1 MVVGWWGISV
11 LSNRK
16 GVGAD
21 DAASTSPLPN
31 DFPFFSEA
39 EIVWS
44 HRKRR
49 NCVAKAWIPRSG
61 NTPLRVSIPATITSG
76 ERIFNGLLSLF
87 LSLTL
92 GWFSCTWGLSEALEH
107 ISSLFFLNP
116 NSSSMYP
123 SKRALNKQQILY
135 HSPSVNSDHL
145 LGRSCLKSNILSNL
159 PAFGIVPVTALRA
172 AFLTVSPVILTRLAW
187 WSGIGGSLRVSLML
201 KKGMA

>member
-31 DFPFFSEA
+31 DIPFFSEA
-39 EIVWS
+39 EIVWP

-76 ERIFNGLLSLF
+76 ERIFNGLRSLL

-92 GWFSCTWGLSEALEH
+92 RWFPYTWDPVRYQSTFLHFRFSTQMGPAYTLPSAPLTNNRPCT
-107 ISSLFFLNP
+107 
-116 NSSSMYP
+116 
-123 SKRALNKQQILY
+123 
-135 HSPSVNSDHL
+135 
-145 LGRSCLKSNILSNL
+145 
-159 PAFGIVPVTALRA
+159 TALVST
-172 AFLTVSPVILTRLAW
+172 LTTSL
-187 WSGIGGSLRVSLML
+187 GGLLQNQTS
-201 KKGMA
+201 